1 MSDFSIIS
9 KLGSTCSKIE
19 VSNEIYKKS
28 HILNNKKEYSA
39 ITKGIKCLL
48 KENPETVHEPLEI
61 SNNFNNKDSTQ
72 LKFFYQ
78 QRKLIP
84 WIEPSWI
91 TGEQLYRVGMTI
103 LSQQKI
109 LVENNLSFVDAR
121 PSNYWLAINHGK
133 LVDLAGIKPISK
145 QNVLSFESDFNNN
158 FINPLIL
165 EKDLNI
171 PISQFFKGNLESCTI
186 NLWGFLSTL
195 RSFNR
200 FKEASK
206 SSIINYISNK
216 ISSSSPDFI
225 EYLNSNHTI
234 EQNIEVNRKAINKR
248 LLNKIKLLNSLR
260 PTKINKSNWDNYD
273 SFHNEIYTQNK
284 LKAITNFV
292 NKYQNDF
299 NIVDLGSNLT
309 TKNLKGIYLRVDND
323 ISVCRQMRQFFDDK
337 KIILQLNIAHC
348 LCFEDTNENKALNLF
363 GEVKASIMTS
373 IIHHLLIDYGL
384 PLEIVFRNLAN
395 LYSRVLLEYPTKDD
409 PMVKLLIRKKNE
421 KIIWD
426 WDKIHKPECLKYFK
440 IDKRYNL
447 SETRFMIELS
457 KYTSYQ

>member
-1 MSDFSIIS
+1 M
-9 KLGSTCSKIE
+9 
-19 VSNEIYKKS
+19 
-28 HILNNKKEYSA
+28 
-39 ITKGIKCLL
+39 
-48 KENPETVHEPLEI
+48 
-61 SNNFNNKDSTQ
+61 
-72 LKFFYQ
+72 
-78 QRKLIP
+78 
-84 WIEPSWI
+84 
-91 TGEQLYRVGMTI
+91 
-103 LSQQKI
+103 
-109 LVENNLSFVDAR
+109 
-121 PSNYWLAINHGK
+121 
-133 LVDLAGIKPISK
+133 
-145 QNVLSFESDFNNN
+145 
-158 FINPLIL
+158 
-165 EKDLNI
+165 
-171 PISQFFKGNLESCTI
+171 
-186 NLWGFLSTL
+186 
-195 RSFNR
+195 
-200 FKEASK
+200 
-206 SSIINYISNK
+206 
-216 ISSSSPDFI
+216 
-225 EYLNSNHTI
+225 
-234 EQNIEVNRKAINKR
+234 
-248 LLNKIKLLNSLR
+248 
-260 PTKINKSNWDNYD
+260 
-273 SFHNEIYTQNK
+273 
-284 LKAITNFV
+284 
-292 NKYQNDF
+292 
-299 NIVDLGSNLT
+299 DLGSNLT